1 MRVQSTTLKICKQK
15 QNFYGIKDSCIFYPI
30 FFSGIILLKRK
41 KICMS
46 QTNKNRILVY
56 DSSSVVC
63 LILFLFLFFS
73 ILKFHYVI
81 RKEKIIAISDILSS
95 LISLV

>member
-1 MRVQSTTLKICKQK
+1 
-15 QNFYGIKDSCIFYPI
+15 
-30 FFSGIILLKRK
+30 
-41 KICMS
+41 MS

-63 LILFLFLFFS
+63 LIFFFSFFS

>member
-1 MRVQSTTLKICKQK
+1 
-15 QNFYGIKDSCIFYPI
+15 
-30 FFSGIILLKRK
+30 
-41 KICMS
+41 MS

-63 LILFLFLFFS
+63 LIFFFFFS